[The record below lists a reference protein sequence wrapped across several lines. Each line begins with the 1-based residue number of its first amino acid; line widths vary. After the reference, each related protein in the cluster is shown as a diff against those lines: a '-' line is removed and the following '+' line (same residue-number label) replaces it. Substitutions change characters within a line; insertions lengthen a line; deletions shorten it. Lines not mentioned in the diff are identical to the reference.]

1 MFPLLGGTLDVTVHE
16 VEKGGS
22 VKEVHQV
29 TGGPYGGTKVD
40 EQFTVLLRKMFGAQR
55 VEDYQKLFP
64 GDWLVLMNDFEMKKR
79 SNRALK
85 GETTRVRLPRSFI
98 SSLWEKE
105 IDLNSVIKVHYNPSD
120 VKIHNKEYL
129 CLSPKVMKK
138 LFQPVLSGIISH
150 LQGLLRKPRLSK
162 VALMLLVGGF
172 ADSALLQS
180 ELKKV
185 FSTKYRVMVPQSA
198 SIAVVQGAVMY
209 GKQPLKISARIASVT
224 YGADCS
230 RNFQAGIHLE
240 SKKFYNDE
248 GIAKCRNLFSLFVT
262 EGQEVTVG
270 QKVSKT
276 YTPVNGNE
284 DHVKFRFFT
293 SDHVGVTYVTEPGVV
308 KVGNVTV
315 QSPHVYK
322 GKNREIEVSLY
333 FGGTEIT
340 ASARDISSGSVEKV
354 KLDFLYK

>member
-1 MFPLLGGTLDVTVHE
+1 M
-16 VEKGGS
+16 
-22 VKEVHQV
+22 

-40 EQFTVLLRKMFGAQR
+40 EEFRILLTKIFGDRR
-55 VEDYQKLFP
+55 VDDYQRLFP
-64 GDWLVLMNDFEMKKR
+64 GDWLVLINDFEMKKR
-79 SNRALK
+79 SNRVLK
-85 GETTRVRLPRSFI
+85 GETTRVRIPRSFI

-129 CLSPKVMKK
+129 CLSPKIMKK

-150 LQGLLRKPRLSK
+150 LKGLVRKPRLSK
-162 VALMLLVGGF
+162 VELMLLVGGF

-180 ELKKV
+180 ELKKE

-198 SIAVVQGAVMY
+198 SIAVVQGAVLY

-224 YGADCS
+224 YGAGCTRDFIS
-230 RNFQAGIHLE
+230 GTHPE

-248 GIAKCRNLFSLFVT
+248 GLAKCRDLFCLFVT
-262 EGQEVTVG
+262 EGQELGVG
-270 QKVSKT
+270 QKVSHIFN
-276 YTPVNGNE
+276 PLNHE
-284 DHVKFRFFT
+284 DRYFKFRFYT
-293 SDHVGVTYVTEPGVV
+293 SDHTDVEYTTEAGVV
-308 KVGNVTV
+308 KIGSVTV

-322 GKNREIEVSLY
+322 GKNRDIDVSLY

-340 ASARDISSGSVEKV
+340 ASARDVSSGSVEKV
-354 KLDFLYK
+354 KLEFLYK